1 MKKIISTLSA
11 AAICLT
17 SAAIPM
23 VSAVYTNEEYD
34 KTISDIQA
42 EYPDVQ
48 LPDYDDL
55 IPDEY
60 KMKEPVEWLKE
71 LPMVYQIDENISKF
85 LEKYIVSDDVGI
97 MLDKYFRTEW
107 EKEYAVLKEVYHVD
121 DVADIKCLK
130 LYMGVV
136 KTDDGFYHE
145 CFLYKNFMGYD
156 QVLMIY
162 GQLSSVYWRE
172 EKVDENILSL
182 ADFNSMSYEEGL
194 RFAMNYYNENG
205 DFLVDIA
212 ENETFNM
219 ITPDIAAANVS
230 LKWDV
235 NCDGKVTIAD
245 AAAVLQYLGNEEMYP
260 ISEQGIFNADIAGD
274 GITVSDALA
283 IQKYVIGL

>member
-1 MKKIISTLSA
+1 MKKIISILSA

-17 SAAIPM
+17 SAVIPM

-34 KTISDIQA
+34 KTLSDIQA

-48 LPDYDDL
+48 LPDYDNL

-60 KMKEPVEWLKE
+60 KMKEPVEDLKNY
-71 LPMVYQIDENISKF
+71 PMMYQMDENISKF
-85 LEKYIVSDDVGI
+85 LEKHLAFDDVGI
-97 MLDKYFRTEW
+97 MLDEYFRTEF
-107 EKEYAVLKEVYHVD
+107 EKNPELMYASAGYGGGEY
-121 DVADIKCLK
+121 I
-130 LYMGVV
+130 GVV
-136 KTDDGFYHE
+136 KTDDGRYHQS
-145 CFLYKNFMGYD
+145 FLKKNYMGYY
-156 QVLMIY
+156 QVLWI
-162 GQLSSVYWRE
+162 GSWFSPSYWRE
-172 EKVDENILSL
+172 ERIDENIPSL

-219 ITPDIAAANVS
+219 ITPDIAAADVS
-230 LKWDV
+230 LKGDV

-245 AAAVLQYLGNEEMYP
+245 AAAVLQYIGNEEMYP
-260 ISEQGIFNADIAGD
+260 ISEQGILNADIAGD

-283 IQKYVIGL
+283 IQKYVLGL